1 MLRLPAPRGL
11 CAPSLVLT
19 VFERGLKLVVL
30 TGVGAG
36 GGAGGAGGGCIDP
49 PPPPKHMTHP
59 FVTKLDST

>member
-36 GGAGGAGGGCIDP
+36 GGAGAGLRQAA
-49 PPPPKHMTHP
+49 T
-59 FVTKLDST
+59 